1 MKIEL
6 GTEIT
11 GCFGAMHSEWIG
23 KVVAIDTT
31 MTPECKVKWD
41 GPAGGHTWMLLSEIR
56 DDYFDCTGKSGIGYF
71 AVDID
76 RVWDALDPPEDFA
89 GYTESGKLIEEK
101 GTPAEE
107 SRLWKR

>member
-11 GCFGAMHSEWIG
+11 GCFGAMHPEKLG
-23 KVVAIDTT
+23 KVVTIDATA
-31 MTPECKVKWD
+31 TPECKVVWND
-41 GPAGGHTWMLLSEIR
+41 FPHNHTWVLLSEIR
-56 DDYFDCTGKSGIGYF
+56 DDYFDPKVPAIGYF
-71 AVDID
+71 AVDTD
-76 RVWDALDPPEDFA
+76 RAWDWVTAE
-89 GYTESGKLIEEK
+89 